1 MLAASAFKLSQQDT
15 FAKRL
20 KATHKS
26 VLNAIKIAA
35 KNRSVS
41 ITIPAEKA
49 WTPAERQ
56 QLYDLLKKDGYSVAE
71 RILPD
76 SKIEPNR
83 LITTITW
90 AA

>member
-1 MLAASAFKLSQQDT
+1 MLAASAVKLAQKDT

-26 VLNAIKIAA
+26 VLNAIKISAQYGGF
-35 KNRSVS
+35 S

-56 QLYDLLKKDGYSVAE
+56 QLYALLKKDGYRVE
-71 RILPD
+71 EKTLPD